1 MNLSQ
6 KTELRKLMVPELKQ
20 SLKILSL
27 PLAAL
32 NGLLNE
38 ELENNP
44 FLEDSGAAP
53 SVRHASRHSGNSG
66 KAAPEDD
73 IDPFALL
80 IKAPSLQEVLLRQLA
95 VSPLT
100 PEEMK
105 TGQEIIGNIDDDG
118 YLKASLAEISE
129 TLSLPTG
136 NVETILKLI
145 QTFEP
150 AGVGAR
156 DIRECLLIQ
165 CNTRNDNDPLLQP
178 VIERHLDD
186 VAKRKFS
193 QIAKDLGTSVANIE
207 LCVAKLTAMN
217 PRPGQNYSPGHNQT
231 VMPDIFIDEKDGA
244 LEIFINQEN
253 LPSLYINEEYR
264 QILKN
269 ENLPPETR
277 EYLKEKLQEALE
289 LLRAISR
296 RHGTLRKVLEVL
308 TDIQKDALLNGLAN
322 MKPLSCREVAE
333 KISMHESTVYR
344 IIMNKYAET
353 PQGII
358 ALKEFFTSG
367 IKQDDGTLTPSNLCK
382 DRIKELIEGEDR
394 KQPLSDEDL
403 AGILLKEN
411 AIRIARRTVAK
422 YREELKLPASSLRRE
437 H

>member
-1 MNLSQ
+1 MHLSQ

-44 FLEDSGAAP
+44 FLEESGAVP
-53 SVRHASRHSGNSG
+53 SVHHTSRRSGGIG
-66 KAAPEDD
+66 KTAPADD
-73 IDPFALL
+73 ADPFALL
-80 IKAPSLQEVLLRQLA
+80 VKTPSLQDVLLRQLA
-95 VSPLT
+95 ISPLT

-105 TGQEIIGNIDDDG
+105 IGQEIIGNIDDDG
-118 YLKASLAEISE
+118 YLKASVEEIARSR
-129 TLSLPTG
+129 LLPPD
-136 NVETILKLI
+136 NVKNILTLI

-150 AGVGAR
+150 EGVGAR

-165 CNTRNDNDPLLQP
+165 CNARDDNDPLLKP

-186 VAKRKFS
+186 VARRKFS
-193 QIAKDLGTSVANIE
+193 RIAKDLGTSVANIE
-207 LCVAKLTAMN
+207 LCVAKITALN
-217 PRPGQNYSPGHNQT
+217 PRPGQNYFPGHSQT
-231 VMPDIFIDEKDGA
+231 VTPDIFIDEKCGA

-253 LPSLYINEEYR
+253 MPALYINEEYR

-269 ENLPPETR
+269 ENLPPQTR
-277 EYLKEKLQEALE
+277 DYLKGKLQEALE
-289 LLRAISR
+289 LLRALSR

-308 TDIQKDALLNGLAN
+308 ADIQKDALLNGISN
-322 MKPLSCREVAE
+322 MKPLTCTEVAE
-333 KISMHESTVYR
+333 KIGLHESTVYR
-344 IIMNKYAET
+344 VIMNKYAET

-358 ALKEFFTSG
+358 ALKEFFTNG
-367 IKQDDGTLTPSNLCK
+367 IKQDDGTRTPSSLCK
-382 DRIKELIEGEDR
+382 DRIRELIEDEDR
-394 KQPLSDEDL
+394 KRPLSDEDL

-411 AIRIARRTVAK
+411 AIKIARRTVAK
-422 YREELKLPASSLRRE
+422 YREELKFPASNLRRE